1 MNIFEKIKDRR
12 PNLKQNSIK
21 AYVITIQK
29 LNGDKEIKDLDFLAN
44 KENIKEKLETLKL
57 TTQRNYLTAVLVVL
71 QAYDA
76 NQKLIDYYKN
86 LINDLNEKYNAI
98 MSKNQKSEKQ
108 EQNWSSMDELKKVFK
123 DLEKVV
129 LNMDLKNKIK
139 IKPVEFTK
147 LQDYLVAG
155 LYTLLPPVRLDY
167 APMFI
172 IPSKT
177 QATKGNNYLI
187 NSGRNKKSFYIQEY
201 KNASSRGPQIID
213 VPPKLNTI
221 INMWLRWNDTNKFL
235 LNNRKEVLSAN
246 GLGKMISKV
255 FAPTNRQITI
265 NLLRSIY
272 ISENVDLDVVK
283 KNAKIADAMMHSTS
297 VQQSVYYKE
306 D

>member
-1 MNIFEKIKDRR
+1 MDIFKKIKEKR
-12 PNLKQNSIK
+12 PNLKDNSIK

-29 LNGDKEIKDLDFLAN
+29 LNGDKEIKDLDFLSK
-44 KENIKEKLETLKL
+44 KENIKEKLEKLKL

-76 NQKLIDYYKN
+76 TQKLIDYYKN
-86 LINDLNEKYNAI
+86 LINDLNEKYNSI

-108 EQNWSSMDELKKVFK
+108 ETNWTSIGELKKVFK
-123 DLEKVV
+123 DLEKEVMA
-129 LNMDLKNKIK
+129 LDLKNKIK
-139 IKPVEFTK
+139 IKPAEFTK

-187 NSGRNKKSFYIQEY
+187 NSGRNKKSFFIQEY
-201 KNASSRGPQIID
+201 KNASSRGSQIID

-255 FAPTNRQITI
+255 FAPTGKNITI

-283 KNAKIADAMMHSTS
+283 KNKKIADAMMHSTS
-297 VQQSVYYKE
+297 IQQSVYYKE

>member
-1 MNIFEKIKDRR
+1 MDIFKKIKQKR
-12 PNLKQNSIK
+12 PNLKDNSIK

-44 KENIKEKLETLKL
+44 KENIKEKLEKLKL

-76 NQKLIDYYKN
+76 TQKLIDYYKN

-108 EQNWSSMDELKKVFK
+108 EQNWSSMDDLKKVFK
-123 DLEKVV
+123 DLEKFV

-139 IKPVEFTK
+139 IKPAEFTK

-155 LYTLLPPVRLDY
+155 LYTLLPPIRLDY
-167 APMFI
+167 APMKI
-172 IPSKT
+172 IPTKT

-221 INMWLRWNDTNKFL
+221 INMWLKWNETNNFL
-235 LNNRKEVLSAN
+235 LNNRKELMSAN
-246 GLGKMISKV
+246 GLGKLISKV
-255 FAPTNRQITI
+255 FAPTGKNITI

-283 KNAKIADAMMHSTS
+283 KNKKIADAMMHSTS
-297 VQQSVYYKE
+297 IQQSVYYKE

>member
-1 MNIFEKIKDRR
+1 MNLLDKIKEVR
-12 PNLKQNSIK
+12 PNLKENSIK
-21 AYVITIQK
+21 AYIITIKK
-29 LNGDKEIKDLDFLAN
+29 LNGNKEVDNLDFLAD
-44 KENIKEKLETLKL
+44 KEEIKKKLETLKL
-57 TTQRNYLTAVLVVL
+57 TTQRNYLTSVLVVL

-76 NQKLIDYYKN
+76 NENLINYYKN
-86 LINDLNEKYNAI
+86 LINDLNEKYNAV
-98 MSKNQKSEKQ
+98 MAKNQKSEKQ
-108 EQNWSSMDELKKVFK
+108 EANWTSIDELKKVFK
-123 DLEKVV
+123 DLEKEV

-139 IKPVEFTK
+139 IKPAEFTK

-187 NSGRNKKSFYIQEY
+187 NSGRNKKSFLIQEF
-201 KNASSRGPQIID
+201 KNVSSRGSQTIEI
-213 VPPKLNTI
+213 PPKLNTI
-221 INMWLRWNDTNKFL
+221 INMWLKWNDTNYFL

-255 FAPTNRQITI
+255 FAPTGKNITI

-283 KNAKIADAMMHSTS
+283 KNAKIADAMMHSTD

-306 D
+306 E

>member
-1 MNIFEKIKDRR
+1 MDIFKKIKDRR
-12 PNLKQNSIK
+12 PNLKENSIK

-29 LNGDKEIKDLDFLAN
+29 LNGDKEIKDLDFLSK

-98 MSKNQKSEKQ
+98 MSKNQKSQKQ
-108 EQNWSSMDELKKVFK
+108 EQNWSSMDDLKKVFK

-139 IKPVEFTK
+139 IKPAEFTK

-177 QATKGNNYLI
+177 QATKSNNYLI

-221 INMWLRWNDTNKFL
+221 INMWLKWNDTNKFL

-246 GLGKMISKV
+246 GLGKLISKV
-255 FAPTNRQITI
+255 FAPTGKNITI

-297 VQQSVYYKE
+297 IQQSVYYKE